1 MKKILITIE
10 NNILYFSYKKNEK
23 INIDLLNT
31 NIISDSEIIFSEDYI
46 NENKALVIPFL
57 KELVLINNIDTLTF
71 ENINLATYL
80 INLFKNIKIR
90 KIRIKKEEKFTY
102 TLAELITL
110 NKNIKEIECYYIPN
124 FILDYLDNHH
134 IKVKSLSEILYIS
147 NFTTENK
154 LDTYSKMFYKRIIKI
169 SKTLDNNDI
178 TDISTFFKIN
188 RYLKEIDLYY
198 FDHKDIEFLLNSLLV
213 YHLKNVIIY
222 ICIDIKNEKD
232 ILYLKELNKEYKSSK
247 LKVSLK
253 YTDDYIKENLMSQVI
268 INTLKLCGILSLIII
283 TGMIGYVMY
292 NNYTSLQE
300 VTSIQEKVNEA
311 IKENDTSLVEENDNY
326 KIKNN
331 YIASLLTINKDI
343 IGYLKVNNTNIN
355 YPVVQAEDNIY
366 YLKKNLNNEDDING
380 WVYMDYRNSDKIL
393 NDNTI
398 IYGHNMYYS
407 GVMFGTLHKV
417 LYSNWYNNEDNLT
430 IEFDTMYESMKW
442 KIFSIYTIQK
452 TSDYLQVS
460 FETPEEKLAYIK
472 MEKNRSIKNFNV
484 EVTENDYLLT
494 LSTCTGD
501 NDRLVVHAKLIQEE
515 QEQPEQPEQQ
525 EKQEQQEQEEQLEE
539 EKLNES

>member
-442 KIFSIYTIQK
+442 KIFSIYTIPK

-501 NDRLVVHAKLIQEE
+501 NDRLVVHAKLIQE
-515 QEQPEQPEQQ
+515 QPEQSEQSEQ
-525 EKQEQQEQEEQLEE
+525 PEQQEQEEQLEE

>member
-442 KIFSIYTIQK
+442 KIFSIYTIPK

-472 MEKNRSIKNFNV
+472 MEKNRSIKDFNV

-501 NDRLVVHAKLIQEE
+501 NDRLVVHAKLIQEQ
-515 QEQPEQPEQQ
+515 QEQPEQSEQP
-525 EKQEQQEQEEQLEE
+525 EQQEQEEQLEE

>member
-90 KIRIKKEEKFTY
+90 KIRFKKEEKFTY

-442 KIFSIYTIQK
+442 KIFSIYTIPK

-501 NDRLVVHAKLIQEE
+501 NDRLVVHAKLIQEQ
-515 QEQPEQPEQQ
+515 QEQPEQSEQP
-525 EKQEQQEQEEQLEE
+525 EQQEQEEQLEE

>member
-102 TLAELITL
+102 TLAELITS

-442 KIFSIYTIQK
+442 KIFSIYTIPK

-472 MEKNRSIKNFNV
+472 MEKNRSIKDFNV

-501 NDRLVVHAKLIQEE
+501 NDRLVVHAKLIQEQ
-515 QEQPEQPEQQ
+515 QEQPEQSEQP
-525 EKQEQQEQEEQLEE
+525 EQQEQEEQLEE

>member
-442 KIFSIYTIQK
+442 KIFSIYTIPK

-501 NDRLVVHAKLIQEE
+501 NDRLVVHAKLIRTIRRR
-515 QEQPEQPEQQ
+515 
-525 EKQEQQEQEEQLEE
+525 KA
-539 EKLNES
+539 

>member
-343 IGYLKVNNTNIN
+343 IGFLKVNNTNIN

-442 KIFSIYTIQK
+442 KIFSIYTIPK

-472 MEKNRSIKNFNV
+472 MEKNRSIKDFNV

-501 NDRLVVHAKLIQEE
+501 NDRLVVHAKLIQEQ
-515 QEQPEQPEQQ
+515 QEQPEQSEQP
-525 EKQEQQEQEEQLEE
+525 EQQEQEEQLEE

>member
-442 KIFSIYTIQK
+442 KIFSIYTIPK

-501 NDRLVVHAKLIQEE
+501 NDRLVVHAKLIQEQ
-515 QEQPEQPEQQ
+515 QEQPEQSEQP
-525 EKQEQQEQEEQLEE
+525 EQQEQEEQLEE

>member
-268 INTLKLCGILSLIII
+268 INTLKLCSILSLIII

-501 NDRLVVHAKLIQEE
+501 NDRLVVHAKLIQEQ
-515 QEQPEQPEQQ
+515 QEQPEQSEQPEQQ
-525 EKQEQQEQEEQLEE
+525 DQEEQLEE

>member
-343 IGYLKVNNTNIN
+343 IGFLKVNNTNIN

-442 KIFSIYTIQK
+442 KIFSIYTIPK

-501 NDRLVVHAKLIQEE
+501 NDRLVVHAKLIQEQ
-515 QEQPEQPEQQ
+515 QEQPEQSEQPEQP
-525 EKQEQQEQEEQLEE
+525 EQQEQEEQLEE

>member
-343 IGYLKVNNTNIN
+343 IGFLKVNNTNIN

-442 KIFSIYTIQK
+442 KIFSIYTIPK

-501 NDRLVVHAKLIQEE
+501 NDRLVVHAKLIQE
-515 QEQPEQPEQQ
+515 QPEQSEQSEQ
-525 EKQEQQEQEEQLEE
+525 PEQQEQEEQLEE

>member
-343 IGYLKVNNTNIN
+343 IGFLKVNNTNIN

-442 KIFSIYTIQK
+442 KIFSIYTIPK

-501 NDRLVVHAKLIQEE
+501 NDRLVVHAKLIQEQ
-515 QEQPEQPEQQ
+515 QEQPEQSEQP
-525 EKQEQQEQEEQLEE
+525 EQQEQEEQLEE

>member
-472 MEKNRSIKNFNV
+472 MEKNRSIKNINV
-484 EVTENDYLLT
+484 QVTENDYLLT

-501 NDRLVVHAKLIQEE
+501 NDRLVVHAKLIQEQ
-515 QEQPEQPEQQ
+515 QEQPEQSEQP
-525 EKQEQQEQEEQLEE
+525 EQQEQEEQLEE